1 MFSLFRKINNIKII
15 LYNTRE
21 YPVQKRKKMEANP
34 EAPNYGKISRLNQNP
49 VTPICQQM
57 CKFRKFP
64 NIQISV
70 KIKGFVRKFRPIYLL

>member
-49 VTPICQQM
+49 VSN
-57 CKFRKFP
+57 FRA
-64 NIQISV
+64 N
-70 KIKGFVRKFRPIYLL
+70 